1 MPQVQVIQPIQQQ
14 PKRLRVA
21 AYARVSSDSTDQ
33 LNSLS
38 VQVDYYTHLIQENP
52 NWDFAGIYADEG
64 ITGTSTKHREQ
75 FNRLLDDCRAGLI
88 DRVLVK
94 SASRFARN
102 TADALA
108 SVREMKSLG
117 VTVVFEKEGFDTET
131 ANGEMILSMI
141 CATAQEESLSISQN
155 TKWGIRKKMHDGTYI
170 TSLTPFGYKKIN
182 RQLFPDE
189 KEAATVKEI
198 FNLFLNGFSTA
209 EIANHLNTNHPKP
222 DVIWRSASVRFIL
235 RNEKYIGDSL
245 FQKNYTPDTLP
256 LKSCCNTG
264 QLPKYYVEGTHP
276 GIISKDEFERV
287 QSLLTQ
293 KNINSTNSR
302 ACILSKVVF
311 CALCGHVCSR
321 KVRKSQ
327 TFVWCCRTH
336 LQSAALCPL
345 KPVSETE
352 IQQAFLSVYNK
363 LQANQSYILQPI
375 IDTLLQLRFLQEQ
388 ANSARQTA
396 RDDVQRL
403 AKQRHNLTRIH
414 TLGYIQDCKKR
425 KIDLILTKSISR
437 FARNTLDSI
446 QYVRMLKAL
455 GIAVIFEKENINTST
470 MNSEMILTVL
480 SAFAQAESES
490 ISQNVARGKRM
501 GFRQGKFPFPY
512 RQILG
517 YRKGSDGKPEI
528 IPEEAEV
535 IRMIFNS
542 YLQGASLQTIKKR
555 LEADGV
561 LTARGNKKWSS
572 ESVQRILQNEKYC
585 GDVLL
590 QKTFIEDVLT
600 GVSKK
605 NTGQLPQYYIEN
617 NHEGIVTKQTF
628 REAQAEIAR
637 RNSKSA
643 TNHRKRHRGRYNSKY
658 ALSERL
664 VCGDCGSSYKR
675 VTWSIHGRKQIVWR
689 CVNRL
694 EYGTK
699 FCSNSPSIP
708 ETELHQAILKAV
720 QNLAAKFTGEVAD
733 QLNGILHQIEVGESL
748 TPQLQA
754 QLEQNQQEFDHLLEM
769 SLDFDENTPFLD
781 DKLKRLSDKI
791 KQLKTAITQS
801 SVNSQTPS
809 TPTNPITAKDL
820 LITEYDDMLTA
831 RIIEKIIVK
840 SRQDLEI
847 IFIGGYTQ
855 QISLQ

>member
-141 CATAQEESLSISQN
+141 CAAAQEESLSISQN

-170 TSLTPFGYKKIN
+170 TSLTPFGYKKID

-414 TLGYIQDCKKR
+414 TLGYIDNAQFLER
-425 KIDLILTKSISR
+425 SI
-437 FARNTLDSI
+437 
-446 QYVRMLKAL
+446 AL
-455 GIAVIFEKENINTST
+455 
-470 MNSEMILTVL
+470 
-480 SAFAQAESES
+480 
-490 ISQNVARGKRM
+490 
-501 GFRQGKFPFPY
+501 
-512 RQILG
+512 
-517 YRKGSDGKPEI
+517 
-528 IPEEAEV
+528 
-535 IRMIFNS
+535 
-542 YLQGASLQTIKKR
+542 
-555 LEADGV
+555 
-561 LTARGNKKWSS
+561 
-572 ESVQRILQNEKYC
+572 
-585 GDVLL
+585 
-590 QKTFIEDVLT
+590 DVLT